1 MAENL
6 YHPDGGSDEG
16 LRRSEV
22 GGVPSPRSMPP
33 MADREIPL
41 DGGHPSLLVQQWL
54 DGEVSENAARRAEA
68 QDVELWQRIN
78 EEAER
83 RRRMVTPSPVLDRI
97 MAAIPQA
104 APVEPVSFWKR
115 SVALNATGAMVAAA
129 ALVALGI
136 VVGTLLK

>member
-1 MAENL
+1 MADNL
-6 YHPDGGSDEG
+6 YHSDGGSDDVRLPEIG
-16 LRRSEV
+16 NTSRNA
-22 GGVPSPRSMPP
+22 P
-33 MADREIPL
+33 MADREVPL
-41 DGGHPSLLVQQWL
+41 EGGHPALAVQQWL
-54 DGEVSENAARRAEA
+54 DGEITETAARRADVH
-68 QDVELWQRIN
+68 DVELWQRIN

>member
-1 MAENL
+1 
-6 YHPDGGSDEG
+6 
-16 LRRSEV
+16 
-22 GGVPSPRSMPP
+22 

-54 DGEVSENAARRAEA
+54 DGEVSETAARRAEA

-115 SVALNATGAMVAAA
+115 SVALNATGMMVAAA
-129 ALVALGI
+129 ALLALGI

>member
-16 LRRSEV
+16 LRRPDV
-22 GGVPSPRSMPP
+22 GGVPSPRSTPP

-41 DGGHPSLLVQQWL
+41 GGGHPSLLVQQWL
-54 DGEVSENAARRAEA
+54 DGEVSESAARRAEA
-68 QDVELWQRIN
+68 HDVELWQRIN

-83 RRRMVTPSPVLDRI
+83 RRRMVTPAPVLDRI

-104 APVEPVSFWKR
+104 APVEPIGFWKR
-115 SVALNATGAMVAAA
+115 SVSVSAYGAMIAAA
-129 ALVALGI
+129 GLLALGV
-136 VVGTLLK
+136 VVGTLLH

>member
-16 LRRSEV
+16 LRRSDV
-22 GGVPSPRSMPP
+22 GGAPSPRSMPP

-54 DGEVSENAARRAEA
+54 DGEISETAARRAEA

-83 RRRMVTPSPVLDRI
+83 RRRMVTPAPVLDRI

-104 APVEPVSFWKR
+104 APVEPIGFWRR
-115 SVALNATGAMVAAA
+115 SVSLSTYGAMIAAA
-129 ALVALGI
+129 ALLALGV
-136 VVGTLLK
+136 VVGTLLH

>member
-16 LRRSEV
+16 LRRPDV
-22 GGVPSPRSMPP
+22 GGAPSPRSMPP

-68 QDVELWQRIN
+68 HDVELWQRIN

-83 RRRMVTPSPVLDRI
+83 RRRMVTPAPVLDRI
-97 MAAIPQA
+97 MASIPQA
-104 APVEPVSFWKR
+104 APVEPTAWWKR
-115 SVALNATGAMVAAA
+115 SVSMTAAGAAVAAA
-129 ALVALGI
+129 ALLALGL